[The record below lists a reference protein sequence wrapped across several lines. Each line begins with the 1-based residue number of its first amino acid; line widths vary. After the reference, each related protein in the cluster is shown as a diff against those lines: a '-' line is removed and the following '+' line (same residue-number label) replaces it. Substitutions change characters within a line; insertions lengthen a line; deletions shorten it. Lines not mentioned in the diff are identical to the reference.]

1 MTCSPVNVISTFVNL
16 DQSQSQP
23 LYQQLSRNLR
33 RIISEGSLSPGA
45 RLPSTR
51 ALADEL
57 EISRNTIRSAYEQ
70 LQSEGYIESQVGSGS
85 YVSTALPERYTT
97 IKGTSEPIDR
107 SLKLTDTK
115 RRTPSVSKRSQRIA
129 ELPHPRLD
137 HPCTSMAFRPGL
149 PALDAFP
156 IETWSTLVSRR
167 WRSLPPT
174 RLVYGDPMGF
184 RPLREL
190 ISEHLREA
198 RGVRCG
204 VEQILIVSGIQQAL
218 TLTARVLLDPDDPS
232 WVEDPGYPPM
242 REAFTATG
250 SEPCPVPVDEE
261 GLNIVAKTDRLHAG
275 GGVSSQEKSDQA
287 PKLVGVTPSHQFP
300 LGVTMSL
307 SRRLDLLE
315 WAAQT
320 QTWIFEDDYDSE
332 YQYSGHPIAAL
343 QGLDN
348 GERVIYA
355 GTFSKVLFPALRL
368 GYIVVPPDLVDTFT
382 KMRSLSDRC
391 PPRVQQMAL
400 ADFMEE
406 GHFDEHI
413 RRMRTLYASRQSIL
427 LKAIDQNLSN
437 LIEIEASDAGL
448 HLVGWLPNDVD
459 DQVISKRLENAGIV
473 APPLSYYS
481 QRKKERGGLLLGYA
495 SVSEEEILDG
505 VSRMTETLKS
515 F

>member
-1 MTCSPVNVISTFVNL
+1 
-16 DQSQSQP
+16 
-23 LYQQLSRNLR
+23 
-33 RIISEGSLSPGA
+33 
-45 RLPSTR
+45 
-51 ALADEL
+51 
-57 EISRNTIRSAYEQ
+57 
-70 LQSEGYIESQVGSGS
+70 
-85 YVSTALPERYTT
+85 
-97 IKGTSEPIDR
+97 
-107 SLKLTDTK
+107 
-115 RRTPSVSKRSQRIA
+115 
-129 ELPHPRLD
+129 
-137 HPCTSMAFRPGL
+137 
-149 PALDAFP
+149 
-156 IETWSTLVSRR
+156 
-167 WRSLPPT
+167 
-174 RLVYGDPMGF
+174 
-184 RPLREL
+184 
-190 ISEHLREA
+190 
-198 RGVRCG
+198 
-204 VEQILIVSGIQQAL
+204 
-218 TLTARVLLDPDDPS
+218 
-232 WVEDPGYPPM
+232 VEDPGYPPM
-242 REAFTATG
+242 REAFAATG

-261 GLNIVAKTDRLHAG
+261 GLNIAAKTDRFHAE
-275 GGVSSQEKSDQA
+275 GGVSYQEKSDQA

-332 YQYSGHPIAAL
+332 YQYSGQPIAAL

-368 GYIVVPPDLVDTFT
+368 GYIVVPLDLVDAFT
-382 KMRSLSDRC
+382 QMRSLSDRC

-427 LKAIDQNLSN
+427 LNAIDQNLSS
-437 LIEIEASDAGL
+437 LIEIVASDAGL

-459 DQVISKRLENAGIV
+459 DQVISERLENAGIV

-481 QRKKERGGLLLGYA
+481 QRKMERGGLLLGYA
-495 SVSEEEILDG
+495 SVSEVEILDG